1 MNFQDLE
8 TVTNPYPL
16 YAKWRE
22 ERPIWWAEDVQGW
35 VLSRYDDVRAVLKD
49 PTNFSSKVAE
59 GRAETTMSLPLLHD
73 DPPRHTAL
81 RAIVNRSFTSRVMRE
96 IENDIE
102 SVVHDL
108 LDNIKTDQPVD
119 IAEALT
125 IPLPVALIAHFL
137 GIPFERKDDFKRW
150 SDSLTATGTAKTM
163 EERAPDIQ
171 EMMAFFRAEIPKR
184 RANPGD
190 DLISKVVAAE
200 VEGEALTEDV
210 IVGYCQ
216 LLLIAGNETTTNLL
230 SNLLHYIADHP
241 DVWNQLRKNPD
252 VPDTI
257 DAAIEECLRFEPP
270 VHWISRN
277 ALQDC
282 EFHGQK
288 VAKGQAVFTLLGAA
302 NRDPAHYKDPDVFR
316 LDRSRSDHHTF
327 GHGIHFCIGA
337 PLARMEAKHALIG
350 MLRRYQGIEHAQG
363 CENERTHSSMLRGY
377 HHLWL
382 QLRPAC

>member
-8 TVTNPYPL
+8 FVTDPYPI
-16 YAKWRE
+16 YAKWRAE
-22 ERPIWWAEDVQGW
+22 QPIWWADDMQGW

-49 PTNFSSKVAE
+49 PNNFSSELPASRSA
-59 GRAETTMSLPLLHD
+59 GTMSLPLLHD

-81 RAIVNRSFTSRVMRE
+81 RAIVNRSFTSRVMKA
-96 IENDIE
+96 IEGDLE
-102 SVVHDL
+102 AVVEEL
-108 LDNIKTDQPVD
+108 LDKIDVEHPVD
-119 IAEALT
+119 IAESLT
-125 IPLPVALIAHFL
+125 IPLPVALISHFM

-163 EERAPDIQ
+163 EERMPDIL
-171 EMMAFFRAEIPKR
+171 EMMDFFRGEIPKR
-184 RANPGD
+184 RDSTGD

-200 VEGEALTEDV
+200 IEGEGLTEEV

-241 DVWNQLRKNPD
+241 DVWEALRADPD
-252 VPDTI
+252 KI
-257 DAAIEECLRFEPP
+257 EAAIEECLRYDPP
-270 VHWISRN
+270 VHWINRT
-277 ALQDC
+277 ALHDT

-288 VAKGQAVFTLLGAA
+288 VARGETVYTVLGSA
-302 NRDPAHYKDPDVFR
+302 NRDADHYEDPDTFR
-316 LDRSRSDHHTF
+316 LDRPRSDHHTF

-350 MLRRYQGIEHAQG
+350 MLKRFATIEHAQG
-363 CENERTHSSMLRGY
+363 AENERTHSSMLRGY

-382 QLRPAC
+382 KLGAA